1 MNDDR
6 VIANE
11 AKDETIARVVEVAR
25 ALAPEMKTF
34 RLFGWDVRYE
44 LNVNTLLSLVSL
56 ISVLSGVLY
65 TAVHVV
71 ALPLENA
78 KAITHLQTQI
88 GEPSRPGY
96 VVRGLANQIQDLKSR
111 IDRNHDENAAQ
122 LNVIVQSIQTSSADN
137 SKRFD
142 RLDTRID
149 RLIESQSQ
157 RRPR

>member
-25 ALAPEMKTF
+25 ALAPEMKSF
-34 RLFGWDVRYE
+34 RLFGWNVRYE

-56 ISVLSGVLY
+56 VSVLSGVLY

-71 ALPLENA
+71 ALPLENR
-78 KAITHLQTQI
+78 KAIAHLQAQI

-96 VVRGLANQIQDLKSR
+96 VVRGLAGQIQDLKQK
-111 IDRNHDENAAQ
+111 IDRNHDESAQQ
-122 LNVIVQSIQTSSADN
+122 LNAIAQNIQTSSADN

-142 RLDTRID
+142 RLDARID
-149 RLIESQSQ
+149 RLIESQS
-157 RRPR
+157 RPH